1 MKSAYDQVES
11 AEENQSQIVVEYRI
25 IARDLLDQ
33 AQALEDAMDSIDQ
46 SDIGDAQ
53 AEMIANRVSAKQ
65 MRSVAASMSR
75 SLDVSSKSSDRT
87 LKQSLNSLVY
97 NVQSLMNQYEQLV
110 SQRTV
115 AAKSLEVA
123 RRPSR
128 FSRPWRL
135 RAWR

>member
-1 MKSAYDQVES
+1 MEYEEIPDLLKNFYGPMKSAYDQVES

-33 AQALEDAMDSIDQ
+33 AQALEDAMDSIDP

-87 LKQSLNSLVY
+87 LK
-97 NVQSLMNQYEQLV
+97 
-110 SQRTV
+110 
-115 AAKSLEVA
+115 
-123 RRPSR
+123 
-128 FSRPWRL
+128 
-135 RAWR
+135 